1 MLSFSNIHIVGFC
14 RLFILWDFVDFSY
27 YGILSNF
34 HIVGFCRLFMWD
46 FVLWVNSEV
55 HRQLLINLDK
65 FECRKVR
72 AYFEHK

>member
-1 MLSFSNIHIVGFC
+1 MLSQ
-14 RLFILWDFVDFSY
+14 LFILWDFVDFSNCGILSTSY

-65 FECRKVR
+65 FECRKLR